1 MSNGTQTPATQA
13 PARTGLHPLAWVGI
27 GCGVILVIVVVA
39 LLIGGFFVARTVKD
53 VAKDF
58 EDNPGLAAARLVV
71 RASPE
76 LEEVSVDEDAGTMT
90 VRNTK
95 TGELVT
101 VNFDDIKNGRFSW
114 TAEGGEEVT
123 VDVSQADSGT
133 VKIESSDGKGMEIAT
148 GAAVKDDWPDW
159 VPVYPGTEPSG
170 LGTMT
175 TGTSVNGSF
184 TLSTPDDISKVIEF
198 YRGQLSDAGFTVNV
212 NTYSSNEREGAM
224 VNGAKEAEKTNVVVM
239 IDRDAD
245 ATKISVTYSKRG

>member
-1 MSNGTQTPATQA
+1 MSNGNQTPATQA
-13 PARTGLHPLAWVGI
+13 PARKGLHPLAWVGI

-39 LLIGGFFVARTVKD
+39 LMIGGFFVARTVKD

-58 EDNPGLAAARLVV
+58 ENNPGLAAARLVV
-71 RASPE
+71 RATPE

-95 TGELVT
+95 TGEVVT
-101 VNFDDIKNGRFSW
+101 VNFEDIKNGRFSW
-114 TAEGGEEVT
+114 TAEDGEEVT

-159 VPVYPGTEPSG
+159 VPVYPGTEPKG

-175 TGTSVNGSF
+175 TGSSINGSF
-184 TLSTPDDISKVIEF
+184 TLSTPDDVSKVIEF
-198 YRGQLSDAGFTVNV
+198 YRDQLSDAGFTVNV
-212 NTYSSNEREGAM
+212 NTYSSDEREGAM
-224 VNGAKEAEKTNVVVM
+224 INGAKEAEKTNVVVM
-239 IDRDAD
+239 IDHDAD